1 MPARL
6 NLNQIPLVSWKGL
19 TIQEVNSKI
28 IQNDSTLDGK
38 DNLFRAT
45 PLKIPRREIATK
57 NNSNTCNTR
66 TSITIDTINRPGGLV
81 SNTAFS
87 DPSNNILLT
96 STLDLENNTCEYP
109 GTCNPIV
116 SPAENAKKRVRSSGM
131 VRQKYHATSNDKV
144 YHTNTKEYLH
154 SRNMTYKQNQFV
166 FSNPDNTCFKTYYNP
181 SNSQFGVQGAVTSGD
196 LVTRKK
202 YNTITDAA
210 SSYQT
215 PLGNHV
221 ANALSYG
228 VSNSG
233 YTIKDKIGYPLKQTP
248 THSKY
253 SDTMKKCFVTRL
265 ANAI

>member
-19 TIQEVNSKI
+19 SIQEVNSKI
-28 IQNDSTLDGK
+28 IQNESTLDGK

-45 PLKIPRREIATK
+45 PLKIPRREIATR
-57 NNSNTCNTR
+57 NNSNSCNTK
-66 TSITIDTINRPGGLV
+66 TAISIDVINRPGGVV
-81 SNTAFS
+81 SNTSFS
-87 DPSNNILLT
+87 DPSNNILLINNLE
-96 STLDLENNTCEYP
+96 LDNNKCQFP
-109 GTCNPIV
+109 GTCNPVV
-116 SPAENAKKRVRSSGM
+116 STADNARRRVRSSGM
-131 VRQKYHATSNDKV
+131 VRQKYHPTTNNQT
-144 YHTNTKEYLH
+144 YHANTKQYLH
-154 SRNMTYKQNQFV
+154 SRNMTFKQNQYV
-166 FSNPDNTCFKTYYNP
+166 FSNPDNTCFKTHHNP
-181 SNSQFGVQGAVTSGD
+181 SNSQFGVQGAVTSSD
-196 LVTRKK
+196 LVTRKR

-228 VSNSG
+228 SSNSG
-233 YTIKDKIGYPLKQTP
+233 YTIKDKIGYPLKRTP

-253 SDTMKKCFVTRL
+253 SDQMKKCFVTRL